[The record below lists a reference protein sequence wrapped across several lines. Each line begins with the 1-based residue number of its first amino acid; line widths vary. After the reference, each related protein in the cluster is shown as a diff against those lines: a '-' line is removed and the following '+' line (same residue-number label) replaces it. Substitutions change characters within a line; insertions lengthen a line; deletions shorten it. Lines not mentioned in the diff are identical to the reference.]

1 MLTPAGLWHRAAERV
16 RTRDPENDGARR
28 ALRAAIVVPIAAAV
42 SFSVGGGSQTPLF
55 TIFGSIAL
63 LIVTDFPGNM
73 NARAV
78 AYGGLGFN
86 GAVLISLGTL
96 AAPIPWL
103 AVTLM
108 FVIGVAVT
116 FSGVLS
122 EVVAAGQRATL
133 LTFVLP
139 VCTPVGP
146 LGERLFGW
154 LIALVI
160 CVPAALF
167 LFPPRHHGELR
178 QHAAAVCAVLADRI
192 EATAS
197 AADVTAA
204 MDALRANF
212 LGAAYRPV
220 ALTAGSRALVRV
232 VDDLQWICDR
242 VTDDTGELL
251 GPMCEPV
258 VRVLRDC
265 AQVLQI
271 TRPGARTAE
280 RAHLA
285 EASANLR
292 TIAIGSYRQD
302 IVDILAEPDDDEAVA
317 LGRTLLNRRTIGAA
331 VGVTGRLI
339 ASAAAADARPVWARV
354 LGRRLPE
361 TGIAER
367 VYSETEAVT
376 ALTTGHL
383 ATRSV
388 TARNSVR
395 TGLGLALAVLVTFV
409 FPVQHGFW
417 VVLGALSV
425 LRSSALTTG
434 TTVVRAVTGTVI
446 GFVLG
451 AVIIELLGTD
461 PIVMWVLLP
470 MVAFGSAY
478 VPEIGSFTAS
488 QAAFTMMVLIVFNLI
503 VPSGWAVGLIR
514 IEDVVV
520 GASVGVVVS
529 LLLWPRGIKTAVQQ
543 AIDAVR
549 EVGSRY
555 LRAAV
560 LRVTRGAFEQAEN
573 QVNALSHDALTVS
586 RTLDDAVRQYLS
598 ENGGP
603 TDSRAPV
610 VRSASRAVRLRAA
623 ADLIADIV
631 PPPLGVYPRARAVL
645 EAHAAALCSR
655 FDGSLGGTEPLKTTA
670 PISDDLVPALRAEAG
685 TGDLAVSAAL
695 PLVTAAANI
704 GELEL
709 TYPPAVAAAGTSI
722 QS

>member
-1 MLTPAGLWHRAAERV
+1 MSPAALWRRAAERIK
-16 RTRDPENDGARR
+16 TRDPENDAARR
-28 ALRAAIVVPIAAAV
+28 AVRAAIVIPIAAAV
-42 SFSVGGGSQTPLF
+42 SFTLGGGSQTPLF

-63 LIVTDFPGNM
+63 LIIVDFPGNM
-73 NARAV
+73 NSRAL
-78 AYGGLGFN
+78 AYSGLGVN

-122 EVVAAGQRATL
+122 EIVAAGRRATL

-154 LIALVI
+154 LIALMI

-167 LFPPRHHGELR
+167 LLPPRHHGELR
-178 QHAAAVCAVLADRI
+178 RHAASVCAALADRI
-192 EATAS
+192 DGAAS
-197 AADVTAA
+197 ATDVTAA

-232 VDDLQWICDR
+232 VDDLQWLCDR
-242 VTDDTGELL
+242 VTGDTGTLL
-251 GPMCEPV
+251 GPMRQPV
-258 VRVLRDC
+258 VQVLRDC
-265 AQVLQI
+265 AQVLRI
-271 TRPGARTAE
+271 TQSAQRATE
-280 RAHLA
+280 RAQLTATHTD
-285 EASANLR
+285 LR
-292 TIAIGSYRQD
+292 TVAIGSYRQD

-361 TGIAER
+361 SGVADR
-367 VYSETEAVT
+367 VYSETAAVT
-376 ALTTGHL
+376 ALTSGHL
-383 ATRSV
+383 ATGSV

-451 AVIIELLGTD
+451 AIVIELLGTD

-470 MVAFGSAY
+470 LVAFGSAY
-478 VPEIGSFTAS
+478 VPEIGSFAAG

-503 VPSGWAVGLIR
+503 VPSGWAVGLVR
-514 IEDVVV
+514 VEDVVV

-529 LLLWPRGIKTAVQQ
+529 VLLWPRGAKTVVQR
-543 AIDAVR
+543 AIDTAG
-549 EVGSRY
+549 EVGARY

-560 LRVTRGAFEQAEN
+560 LRVTRGAFEHAEN

-598 ENGGP
+598 ESGGP

-610 VRSASRAVRLRAA
+610 VRASSRAIRLRAA

-645 EAHAAALCSR
+645 EAHAAAICSR
-655 FDGSLGGTEPLKTTA
+655 FDGSLGGVGPAA

-685 TGDLAVSAAL
+685 AGELAVSAAL
-695 PLVTAAANI
+695 PLVTAAANL

-709 TYPPAVAAAGTSI
+709 TYPPAVAAEPLRT
-722 QS
+722 

>member
-1 MLTPAGLWHRAAERV
+1 MNPAALWHRAAERI
-16 RTRDPENDGARR
+16 RARDPEHDGARR
-28 ALRAAIVVPIAAAV
+28 AVRAAIVIPIAAAV
-42 SFSVGGGSQTPLF
+42 SFAIAGGSQTPLF

-63 LIVTDFPGNM
+63 LIVVDFPGNM
-73 NARAV
+73 NARAL

-86 GAVLISLGTL
+86 GAVLISVGTL

-108 FVIGVAVT
+108 FVLGAAVT

-154 LIALVI
+154 LIALAI

-178 QHAAAVCAVLADRI
+178 RHAAAVCAVLADRI
-192 EATAS
+192 EGTAS

-212 LGAAYRPV
+212 LGVAHRPV

-232 VDDLQWICDR
+232 VDDVQWLCDR
-242 VTDDTGELL
+242 VTGDTGALL
-251 GPMCEPV
+251 GPMAQPV

-265 AQVLQI
+265 ATVLRI
-271 TRPGARTAE
+271 THPGARTAE
-280 RAHLA
+280 RAQLA
-285 EASANLR
+285 QALIELR
-292 TIAIGSYRQD
+292 TVAIGSYRQD
-302 IVDILAEPDDDEAVA
+302 ILDILAESDDTEAVA
-317 LGRTLLNRRTIGAA
+317 LGRTLLTRRTIGATVA
-331 VGVTGRLI
+331 VTGRLVT
-339 ASAAAADARPVWARV
+339 SAAAADARPVWARV

-361 TGIAER
+361 TGIADR
-367 VYSETEAVT
+367 VYSETAAVT
-376 ALTTGHL
+376 ALTSGHL

-451 AVIIELLGTD
+451 AIVIELLGTD

-470 MVAFGSAY
+470 VVAFGSAY

-503 VPSGWAVGLIR
+503 VPSGWAVGLVR

-529 LLLWPRGIKTAVQQ
+529 LLLWPRGAKTAVQQ
-543 AIDAVR
+543 AIDTAR
-549 EVGSRY
+549 AVGSRY
-555 LRAAV
+555 LRVAV

-573 QVNALSHDALTVS
+573 QVNALSHDALTAS

-598 ENGGP
+598 ESGGP

-631 PPPLGVYPRARAVL
+631 PPPLGVYPQARAVL
-645 EAHAAALCSR
+645 EAHAAAICAR
-655 FDGSLGGTEPLKTTA
+655 FDGSGGTGLTA

-685 TGDLAVSAAL
+685 DGDLAVSAAL
-695 PLVTAAANI
+695 PLVTAAANL

-709 TYPPAVAAAGTSI
+709 TYPPAVAAEPVRR
-722 QS
+722 

>member
-1 MLTPAGLWHRAAERV
+1 MTPAVLWRRARD
-16 RTRDPENDGARR
+16 RIRSRDPENDGARR
-28 ALRAAIVVPIAAAV
+28 AARAAIVIPIAAAV
-42 SFSVGGGSQTPLF
+42 SFAVGGGSQTPLF

-63 LIVTDFPGNM
+63 LIVVDFPGNM
-73 NARAV
+73 NARAL

-103 AVTLM
+103 AITLT
-108 FVIGVAVT
+108 FLIGVAVT
-116 FSGVLS
+116 FAGVLS

-146 LGERLFGW
+146 LGERLLGW
-154 LIALVI
+154 LIALAI

-178 QHAAAVCAVLADRI
+178 RHAAAVCGVLADRI
-192 EATAS
+192 EGTAS
-197 AADVTAA
+197 AADVAAA

-232 VDDLQWICDR
+232 VDDLQWLCDR
-242 VTDDTGELL
+242 VTGDTGELL
-251 GPMCEPV
+251 GPIGEPV

-265 AQVLQI
+265 AKVLLI
-271 TRPGARTAE
+271 TRPGARAEE
-280 RAHLA
+280 RALLA
-285 EASANLR
+285 AALVDLR
-292 TIAIGSYRQD
+292 TIAVSTYRQD
-302 IVDILAEPDDDEAVA
+302 IIDILAEPDDEDAVA

-331 VGVTGRLI
+331 TGVTGRLI

-361 TGIAER
+361 TGIADR

-376 ALTTGHL
+376 ALTSGHL

-388 TARNSVR
+388 TARNSLR

-434 TTVVRAVTGTVI
+434 TTVVRAVIGTVI
-446 GFVLG
+446 GFLIG
-451 AVIIELLGTD
+451 AVVIELLGVD
-461 PIVMWVLLP
+461 PIVLWLLLP
-470 MVAFGSAY
+470 VVAFGSAY
-478 VPEIGSFTAS
+478 VPEIGSFTAT

-503 VPSGWAVGLIR
+503 VPSGWAVGLVR

-529 LLLWPRGIKTAVQQ
+529 LLLWPRGVKSAVQQ
-543 AIDAVR
+543 AIDAAR
-549 EVGSRY
+549 EVGARY

-610 VRSASRAVRLRAA
+610 VRASSRAVRLRAA

-631 PPPLGVYPRARAVL
+631 PPPLAVYPRARAVL
-645 EAHAAALCSR
+645 EAHAAAICAR
-655 FDGSLGGTEPLKTTA
+655 FDGSVGGATGLTA

-685 TGDLAVSAAL
+685 EGELAVSAAL
-695 PLVTAAANI
+695 PLVTTAANL

-709 TYPPAVAAAGTSI
+709 TYPPELAKVAPRST
-722 QS
+722 

>member
-1 MLTPAGLWHRAAERV
+1 MVDRV

-42 SFSVGGGSQTPLF
+42 SFAVGGGSQTPLF

-73 NARAV
+73 NARAL

-103 AVTLM
+103 AITLM

-122 EVVAAGQRATL
+122 EIVAAGQRATL

-146 LGERLFGW
+146 LGERLLGW

-178 QHAAAVCAVLADRI
+178 RHATQVCAVLAERI
-192 EATAS
+192 EGTAS
-197 AADVTAA
+197 ANDVTTA

-212 LGAAYRPV
+212 LGVAYRPV

-232 VDDLQWICDR
+232 VDDLQWLCDR
-242 VTDDTGELL
+242 VTGDTGELL
-251 GPMCEPV
+251 GPMRDPV

-265 AQVLQI
+265 ARVLKI
-271 TRPGARTAE
+271 THPGARTAE
-280 RAHLA
+280 RAQLA
-285 EASANLR
+285 KALLDSR

-302 IVDILAEPDDDEAVA
+302 IVDILAEPDDGEAVA

-339 ASAAAADARPVWARV
+339 ASAAAADSRPVWARV

-361 TGIAER
+361 TGIADR
-367 VYSETEAVT
+367 VYSETEAFT
-376 ALTTGHL
+376 ALTGGHL

-395 TGLGLALAVLVTFV
+395 TALGLALAVLVTFV

-451 AVIIELLGTD
+451 AAVIELLGTD

-478 VPEIGSFTAS
+478 VPEIGSFAAS

-529 LLLWPRGIKTAVQQ
+529 LLLWPRGAKTAVQQ
-543 AIDAVR
+543 AVDAAR

-573 QVNALSHDALTVS
+573 QVNALSHDALTAS

-610 VRSASRAVRLRAA
+610 VRSSSRAVRLRAA

-645 EAHAAALCSR
+645 ETHSAALCAR
-655 FDGSLGGTEPLKTTA
+655 FDGSGGNGLA
-670 PISDDLVPALRAEAG
+670 VPISDDLVPALRAEAG
-685 TGDLAVSAAL
+685 TGELSVSAAL
-695 PLVTAAANI
+695 PLVTVAAHL

-709 TYPPAVAAAGTSI
+709 TYPPAVAAEPLPSTST
-722 QS
+722 